1 MGEATSGAPAPL
13 DQRGLVRALLTVT
26 GVVTGVLLLWQVM
39 RSVTAPLLLVLLALV
54 LTMALNPLVARL
66 KAHLGLPRAIGA
78 VLVVCV
84 LFVSVIG
91 FSLLVGPKLISQGAT
106 FGTNLPKM
114 LDAMQTNAL
123 EVARRYPALAPVLTP
138 VLEGPA
144 VSDLGKWLSTNASSV
159 MGNVALAASGL
170 VNLLVS
176 LLLLTVM
183 VLFMLINPEPLV
195 RSLMGGVPPKS
206 RPVVERVLVR
216 IGVQLG
222 RWMVGMLIVSSVVGI
237 LVGIGLTI
245 LGFKDAFLFGAI
257 SAVANVVPIIGPLAA
272 LIPPVL
278 FAASEGNWSM
288 AALAVVVNI
297 AVQQIDA
304 YVIGPFVLRR
314 TVAIHPVSGIVG
326 LLVFGAL
333 LGASGVLLAM
343 PLVIILKA
351 LYEEVY
357 LAGLKRPEAD
367 EDSVT
372 QVVNAGLSRS
382 DNEPVKNE
390 PVKKVI
396 EPVAIR
402 GG

>member
-1 MGEATSGAPAPL
+1 MADKATTGTPTL

-39 RSVTAPLLLVLLALV
+39 RSVTAPMLLVLLALI

-66 KAHLGLPRAIGA
+66 KAHLRLPRTIGA
-78 VLVVCV
+78 ILVVCV
-84 LFVSVIG
+84 LLISIIG
-91 FSLLVGPKLISQGAT
+91 FSLLVGPKLISEGAT
-106 FGTNLPKM
+106 FGKNLPKM
-114 LDAMQTNAL
+114 LGAMQSNAL
-123 EVARRYPALAPVLTP
+123 EMATKYPALAPMLD
-138 VLEGPA
+138 GPA
-144 VSDLGKWLSTNASSV
+144 VSDLGKWLNTNASSV

-195 RSLMGGVPPKS
+195 RSLMEGVPPNS

-222 RWMVGMLIVSSVVGI
+222 RWMVGMLIVSSIVGM
-237 LVGIGLTI
+237 LVGAGLAI

-257 SAVANVVPIIGPLAA
+257 SAVANFVPIVGPFAA

-288 AALAVVVNI
+288 AALAVVVNVS
-297 AVQQIDA
+297 VQQIDA
-304 YVIGPFVLRR
+304 YVISPFVLRR

-326 LLVFGAL
+326 FLVFGAL
-333 LGASGVLLAM
+333 LGASGVLLAV
-343 PLVIILKA
+343 PLVIIVKA

-357 LAGLKRPEAD
+357 LTGLKRPEVD

-372 QVVNAGLSRS
+372 QVVSAGLSRV
-382 DNEPVKNE
+382 DDEPVKTL
-390 PVKKVI
+390 PK
-396 EPVAIR
+396 PVAVSS
-402 GG
+402 G

>member
-1 MGEATSGAPAPL
+1 MADKATSGAPAPL

-66 KAHLGLPRAIGA
+66 KAHLRVPRTIGA
-78 VLVVCV
+78 VLVVSI
-84 LFVSVIG
+84 LGISIIG
-91 FSLLVGPKLISQGAT
+91 FSLLVGPKLISEGAT
-106 FGTNLPKM
+106 FGANLPTM
-114 LDAMQTNAL
+114 LGGMQKNAL
-123 EVARRYPALAPVLTP
+123 EIAAKYPALAPM
-138 VLEGPA
+138 LEGPA

-159 MGNVALAASGL
+159 MGNVAVAASGL

-195 RSLMGGVPPKS
+195 RSLMEGVPPRS

-216 IGVQLG
+216 IGAQLG
-222 RWMVGMLIVSSVVGI
+222 RWMVGMLIVSSIVGI
-237 LVGIGLTI
+237 LIGVGLAI
-245 LGFKDAFLFGAI
+245 LGFRDAFLFGAI
-257 SAVANVVPIIGPLAA
+257 SAVANVVPIVGPFSA

-278 FAASEGNWSM
+278 FAASEGNWGM
-288 AALAVVVNI
+288 AALAVVVNLS
-297 AVQQIDA
+297 VQQIDA
-304 YVIGPFVLRR
+304 YVISPFVLRR

-333 LGASGVLLAM
+333 LGAPGVLLAM
-343 PLVIILKA
+343 PLVIIVKA

-357 LAGLKRPEAD
+357 LTGLKRPEAD

-372 QVVNAGLSRS
+372 QVVSAGLSRS
-382 DNEPVKNE
+382 EDELAKPLVEPVMT
-390 PVKKVI
+390 
-396 EPVAIR
+396 R
-402 GG
+402 SS

>member
-1 MGEATSGAPAPL
+1 MADKAASGVPAPL

-66 KAHLGLPRAIGA
+66 KAHLRLPRTIGA
-78 VLVVCV
+78 VLVVSV
-84 LFVSVIG
+84 LGISIIG
-91 FSLLVGPKLISQGAT
+91 FSLLVGPKLISEGAT

-114 LDAMQTNAL
+114 FGSMQKNAL
-123 EVARRYPALAPVLTP
+123 EIAAKYPALAPM
-138 VLEGPA
+138 LEGPA
-144 VSDLGKWLSTNASSV
+144 VSDLSKWLSTNASSV
-159 MGNVALAASGL
+159 MGNVAVAASGL

-195 RSLMGGVPPKS
+195 RSLMEGVPPNS

-216 IGVQLG
+216 IGAQLG
-222 RWMVGMLIVSSVVGI
+222 RWMVGMLIVSSIVGV
-237 LVGIGLTI
+237 LIGTGLAI
-245 LGFKDAFLFGAI
+245 LGFRDAFLFGAI
-257 SAVANVVPIIGPLAA
+257 SAVANVVPIVGPFSA

-278 FAASEGNWSM
+278 FAASEGNWGM

-297 AVQQIDA
+297 SVQQIDA
-304 YVIGPFVLRR
+304 YVISPFVLRR

-326 LLVFGAL
+326 LLVFGTL
-333 LGASGVLLAM
+333 LGAPGVLLAM
-343 PLVIILKA
+343 PLVIIVKA

-357 LAGLKRPEAD
+357 LTGLKRPEAD

-372 QVVNAGLSRS
+372 QVVSAGLSRS
-382 DNEPVKNE
+382 EDEPAKTL
-390 PVKKVI
+390 I
-396 EPVAIR
+396 EPVMTR
-402 GG
+402 SS